1 MIFVNSRGVKM
12 KYKVTD
18 LIESDHGCEGL
29 APGEEPAVTLILRDE
44 SGNISRV
51 RVDDK
56 IALEKNWDVGAEID
70 SAEIEKYRML

>member
-1 MIFVNSRGVKM
+1 M

-29 APGEEPAVTLILRDE
+29 APGEEPMVTLILSDE
-44 SGNISRV
+44 NGEIRQV
-51 RVDDK
+51 RVEDK

-70 SAEIEKYRML
+70 PAEINGFVR